1 MGEPIIFEGIRMGM
15 SRWGVALMLGFLV
28 GEIIPTAAWAQAGFY
43 VTPSFSFGEVYD
55 DNIFSASSGREQ
67 DLISRFSPGIQVG
80 YQSTPLTL
88 SGGYTFDSEVF
99 VVHPELTTAQARQR
113 ASLDVRY
120 LPISSLTLSLTNT
133 YIETQTSGDIN
144 VQTGIQE
151 GRVRTE
157 QLAFL
162 PSIAYR
168 FDPLT
173 TATGGYGFTKTEQA
187 GGTTNDAHI
196 VNWALDRRITSLD
209 TGSLGYIFRSFR
221 FDGDSFTDGD
231 SFAGGETTTSHAFTF
246 GWTRQITPLTEIS
259 LRAGPRFSEG
269 SVNAEALAS
278 LRHRLEHG
286 ELSFTYSSSQDS
298 VAGEAGAVNTH
309 SFSASLTYR
318 FLQFLEVGA
327 APAFYRN
334 TRGNA
339 EAKVYQLNL
348 NATYQI
354 NQWLSLKS
362 SYLFSFQQGLLDSTP
377 AIAQPGNGNILHNI
391 ALLSLVITYPYRVY

>member
-1 MGEPIIFEGIRMGM
+1 MGM

-28 GEIIPTAAWAQAGFY
+28 GEIIPTAVWAQAGFY

-67 DLISRFSPGIQVG
+67 DLISRFSPGIEVG
-80 YQSTPLTL
+80 YRSTPLTV

-99 VVHPELTTAQARQR
+99 VDHPELTTAQARQR

-120 LPISSLTLSLTNT
+120 LPISALTLSLTNT

-144 VQTGIQE
+144 VQTGIQQ

-173 TATGGYGFTKTEQA
+173 TATGGYSFTKTEQA
-187 GGTTNDAHI
+187 GGTTNDAHTA
-196 VNWALDRRITSLD
+196 NWSLDRRLTPRD
-209 TGSLGYIFRSFR
+209 TGSLGYIFRAFR
-221 FDGDSFTDGD
+221 FDGAGI
-231 SFAGGETTTSHAFTF
+231 AGGETTTSHAFTV
-246 GWTRQITPLTEIS
+246 GWTRQITPLTEIA

-278 LRHRLEHG
+278 LRQRLEHG
-286 ELSFTYSSSQDS
+286 ELSFTYSASQDS
-298 VAGEAGAVNTH
+298 VAGQAGAVNTH

-318 FLQFLEVGA
+318 FLQFLQVGA
-327 APAFYRN
+327 APAFFRN
-334 TRGNA
+334 TRGDA

-348 NATYQI
+348 NAAYQI
-354 NQWLSLKS
+354 NQWLALQS
-362 SYLFSFQQGLLDSTP
+362 SYLFSFQQGMLDSTP
-377 AIAQPGNGNILHNI
+377 AIAQPGSGDILHNI